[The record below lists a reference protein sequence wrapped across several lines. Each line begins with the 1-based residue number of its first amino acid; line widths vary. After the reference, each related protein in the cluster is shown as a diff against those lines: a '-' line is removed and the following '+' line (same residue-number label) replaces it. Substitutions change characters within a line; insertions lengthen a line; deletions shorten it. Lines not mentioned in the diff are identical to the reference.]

1 MLNDITINDKPIKI
15 NRALISVYDKTNV
28 EKLAQTLIKKD
39 CEILSTGG
47 TSEFLKKHS
56 IPVKELDDFT
66 GFPEIMNGRVK
77 TLNPKV
83 AGGILGLRDIHDSE
97 IKNNNIQM
105 IDLIVCNLYP
115 FTKTISQANCSLAM
129 ALERI
134 DIGGPTMIR
143 SAAKNIGW
151 TCVIV
156 DPKDYSE
163 LSHQLDGGTLSF
175 EFRTKMS
182 RKAFSVTA
190 EYESTIDKYLS
201 GDLLP
206 DKLNLTYT
214 KFQDLRYGENPQQK
228 SSVYID
234 NSSSLGILNS
244 QIHQGKELSYN
255 NIMDADAAVSCLAE
269 FNDPACVVIKHAN
282 PCGSA
287 ISDDIDKAF
296 KMGIE
301 ADKLSAF
308 GGIVALN
315 RECSTSIANY
325 LKEFFIEILIAPS
338 FDKSALNILGVKKN
352 LRIIQLNNIENFKSA
367 VSLRNIHGGLLVQ
380 EEDSIVINPNLLK
393 CVTQKNVNN
402 NLFKT
407 ISFGWSVLKYVK
419 SNAIL
424 VAKDCTTLAIG
435 AGQVS
440 RVDSVDIAINK
451 LKGNVENAVLFSD
464 AFFPFRDSI
473 DKIAKSGIKTIVQPG
488 GSIKDD
494 EVVDACNEHGIAML
508 FTGSRC
514 FKH

>member
-56 IPVKELDDFT
+56 IPVKELNDFT

-115 FTKTISQANCSLAM
+115 FAETISQANCSLAM
-129 ALERI
+129 ALENI

-287 ISDDIDKAF
+287 ISNDIDKAF

-325 LKEFFIEILIAPS
+325 LKEFFIEILIGC
-338 FDKSALNILGVKKN
+338 LN
-352 LRIIQLNNIENFKSA
+352 F
-367 VSLRNIHGGLLVQ
+367 
-380 EEDSIVINPNLLK
+380 
-393 CVTQKNVNN
+393 
-402 NLFKT
+402 
-407 ISFGWSVLKYVK
+407 
-419 SNAIL
+419 
-424 VAKDCTTLAIG
+424 
-435 AGQVS
+435 
-440 RVDSVDIAINK
+440 
-451 LKGNVENAVLFSD
+451 
-464 AFFPFRDSI
+464 
-473 DKIAKSGIKTIVQPG
+473 
-488 GSIKDD
+488 
-494 EVVDACNEHGIAML
+494 
-508 FTGSRC
+508 
-514 FKH
+514 